1 MNLIIIIY
9 IFILINFFLLG
20 CAIDLGYIQVVREG
34 ITGSKIED
42 LDPFYD
48 TGYSFI
54 RATQGRHQAVFILAY
69 YNDGLETW
77 IGANNEVIQTYKGL
91 IIRTSSLDNDIEL
104 HDFSLLKESLLK
116 KTFASYITLTNPN
129 ADYLL
134 SEHTLIEKD
143 QYSDTCP
150 GTIYVYNRLI
160 LALKNN
166 SRLEICTREERVI
179 YSSQQI
185 NPFDEFIEI
194 EFYYQ

>member
-1 MNLIIIIY
+1 MNLMIKNY

-54 RATQGRHQAVFILAY
+54 RATQGRHQAIFILAY

-77 IGANNEVIQTYKGL
+77 VGENNELIQTYKGL
-91 IIRTSSLDNDIEL
+91 IIRTSSLNNDIEL

-116 KTFASYITLTNPN
+116 KTFASYISFTNPN
-129 ADYLL
+129 ADYLIA
-134 SEHTLIEKD
+134 EHALIEKD
-143 QYSDTCP
+143 QHSDTCP

-160 LALKNN
+160 IALKNN
-166 SRLEICTREERVI
+166 SH
-179 YSSQQI
+179 
-185 NPFDEFIEI
+185 IEI
-194 EFYYQ
+194 VRRRKGYLFFTANQSIWRIY